1 MPSYH
6 AYLVS
11 VELHPPSGEHTP
23 LSRSCPGCSKCVD
36 CKQKESPVYTFYDT
50 MKPGTFNKISQEP
63 VTVNSEE
70 TRTTDTN
77 EKEFKRGDRCFYKS
91 NEGLLRHAIITK
103 VDHSVTPISY
113 EVKILEYFTETNAEK
128 LFRKIPDDDE
138 VSDGGVL
145 QEDPLHEIQSNP
157 VIEPNE
163 GPWRQTNNELSRQS
177 QYFFNGSA
185 EHDTDSGELSSEGA
199 GRSRGARAETVN
211 DAGVF
216 WSHPVIRDPIRFQ
229 NRRRK
234 LSSEPRKQGKQV

>member
-1 MPSYH
+1 M
-6 AYLVS
+6 S

-23 LSRSCPGCSKCVD
+23 LSRSCPGCSKCGD
-36 CKQKESPVYTFYDT
+36 CKQKESPVYPYCDT
-50 MKPGTFNKISQEP
+50 MKPGTFNKDSQVP

-77 EKEFKRGDRCFYKS
+77 EKVFQKGESCFYKS
-91 NEGLLRHAIITK
+91 EHGPFEQGIIES
-103 VDHSVTPISY
+103 VDNSENPTSY
-113 EVKILEYFTETNAEK
+113 GVRILPRMKETTAKNLYRE
-128 LFRKIPDDDE
+128 LPQYY
-138 VSDGGVL
+138 SQGVL